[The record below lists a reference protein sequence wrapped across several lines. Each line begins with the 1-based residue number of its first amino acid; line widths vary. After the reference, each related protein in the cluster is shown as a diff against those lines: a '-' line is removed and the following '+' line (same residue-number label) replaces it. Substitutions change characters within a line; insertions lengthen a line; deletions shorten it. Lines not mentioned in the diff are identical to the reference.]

1 MENSKSTR
9 IDNKIDKDEKS
20 LIDFE
25 IYDGTVLLVEPK
37 EEKEI
42 E

>member
-1 MENSKSTR
+1 LENSKSSR
-9 IDNKIDKDEKS
+9 IDNKKDKDEKT

-25 IYDGTVLLVEPK
+25 IYDGTVILVEPK